1 MKISTLIV
9 LSAFITSSSNAQSIT
24 SNDTSKV
31 LTPTTDSIYA
41 KPEIEATLKK
51 GNWADFLENHM
62 TYPEGA
68 RRNEIQG
75 TVTVK
80 FVIETDGSV
89 SHVEALYGPEALKD
103 NAAHLVMRSPK
114 WTPAMQDGKKVRS
127 YKMQPIVYRLTR

>member
-1 MKISTLIV
+1 MKICNVILLSCLIG
-9 LSAFITSSSNAQSIT
+9 LSSKAQSIT

-31 LTPTTDSIYA
+31 LTPATDSIYA

-51 GNWADFLENHM
+51 GNWADFLDNHM

-68 RRNEIQG
+68 RRNEVQG

-89 SHVEALYGPEALKD
+89 SHVEALYGPTALRD

-114 WTPAMQDGKKVRS
+114 WTPAMQNGQKVRS